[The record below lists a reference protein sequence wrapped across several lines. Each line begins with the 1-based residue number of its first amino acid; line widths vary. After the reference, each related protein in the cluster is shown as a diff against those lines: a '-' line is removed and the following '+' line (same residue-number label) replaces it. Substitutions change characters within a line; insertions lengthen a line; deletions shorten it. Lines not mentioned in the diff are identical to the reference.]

1 MAKNL
6 YNTANGK
13 VLNMDRMRLLNE
25 KTIAVGNMSVNAR
38 GDRVAPNGEIIK
50 TRNEIMKERRNLH
63 PVVRYNGHRSNEV
76 APVGQETGTET
87 TPSSTVQETTT
98 VQETATVQIPTTSSS
113 LRGSLASA
121 VNIDLTNVVLPTKK
135 TINRI

>member
-76 APVGQETGTET
+76 APVEQETDPVTA
-87 TPSSTVQETTT
+87 PSSTVQETTI
-98 VQETATVQIPTTSSS
+98 VQTSTTPTTSSN

>member
-63 PVVRYNGHRSNEV
+63 AVVRYNGHRSDEET
-76 APVGQETGTET
+76 PVEQETE
-87 TPSSTVQETTT
+87 PSSIEQETTT
-98 VQETATVQIPTTSSS
+98 VQVPTTSSN

>member
-76 APVGQETGTET
+76 APVKQETDPET
-87 TPSSTVQETTT
+87 APSSTVQETTI
-98 VQETATVQIPTTSSS
+98 VQTPTTPTTSSN

>member
-6 YNTANGK
+6 YKTANGK
-13 VLNMDRMRLLNE
+13 VLDMDRMRLLNE
-25 KTIAVGNMSVNAR
+25 KTIAVGNMNVNAR
-38 GDRVAPNGEIIK
+38 GDHVATNGEIIK

-76 APVGQETGTET
+76 APVEQETDPET
-87 TPSSTVQETTT
+87 SPSSTIQETTI
-98 VQETATVQIPTTSSS
+98 VQTPTASSN
-113 LRGSLASA
+113 LRGSLAGA

>member
-63 PVVRYNGHRSNEV
+63 PVVRYNGHRSDEE
-76 APVGQETGTET
+76 APVEQETE
-87 TPSSTVQETTT
+87 PSSIEQETTI
-98 VQETATVQIPTTSSS
+98 VQVPTTSSN

-121 VNIDLTNVVLPTKK
+121 VNIDLTNVVLPPKK

>member
-76 APVGQETGTET
+76 APVEQETDPKTS
-87 TPSSTVQETTT
+87 PSSTVQETTI
-98 VQETATVQIPTTSSS
+98 VQTPTTSSN

>member
-76 APVGQETGTET
+76 VPVEQETDPKTS
-87 TPSSTVQETTT
+87 PSSTVQETTI
-98 VQETATVQIPTTSSS
+98 VQTPTTPTTSSN

>member
-76 APVGQETGTET
+76 TPVEQETDPET
-87 TPSSTVQETTT
+87 APSSTVQETTI
-98 VQETATVQIPTTSSS
+98 VQTSTTPTTSSN

>member
-76 APVGQETGTET
+76 APVEQETD
-87 TPSSTVQETTT
+87 QETTI
-98 VQETATVQIPTTSSS
+98 VQTPTTPTTSSN

>member
-76 APVGQETGTET
+76 APVEQETDPKTA
-87 TPSSTVQETTT
+87 PSSTVQETTI
-98 VQETATVQIPTTSSS
+98 VQTSTTPTTSTN

>member
-63 PVVRYNGHRSNEV
+63 PVVRYNGHISNEV
-76 APVGQETGTET
+76 APVGQETDPET
-87 TPSSTVQETTT
+87 TPSST
-98 VQETATVQIPTTSSS
+98 VQETATVQIPTTSSN

>member
-76 APVGQETGTET
+76 APVGQETGPET
-87 TPSSTVQETTT
+87 TPSSTVQET
-98 VQETATVQIPTTSSS
+98 ATVQTPTTSSN